1 MTAVSIFI
9 AAVTVLHILGYIGL
23 VYWTTH
29 IKAGGDAKEGEIID
43 HTWDGD
49 LKEMNNPMPG
59 WWLSLFYLMIAF
71 AIAYLFLYPGV
82 YKGSKGWTQLGQYQQ
97 ESRKIDSRSAEYFR
111 HYAGKSVEEL
121 AKDPDALA
129 TGRRIFLQNCAVC
142 HASDAGGSP
151 GSYPNLT
158 DKDWIWGGTPENI
171 INTITNGH
179 TGAMPPGGAL
189 IAVTPGQPPSAEDQE
204 KLDDVSNYVLS
215 LGGYPHDQARADKGK
230 ALYSTSCIACHG
242 PDGKGNP
249 VIGGINLADQTW
261 LYADDP
267 EDPAALKAFIEHQI
281 QQPRNNVM
289 PAWKDTLGDAKI
301 KVVAAYV
308 YSLSQDEEEAAEE
321 KAAEPAAETAA
332 PATAESATTSEAE
345 KPATE
350 ATALAAETATAEAAT
365 SEVEKTAAEATAPA
379 AETAAPAPTEAA
391 ATSEAANPAAEAPT
405 PAAETATPAPAE
417 AAATSEAEKPA
428 AEATAPAAETAAPA
442 PTEAAATS
450 EAANPAAEAP
460 TPAAETATPA
470 PAEAAATSEAEK
482 PAAEATA
489 PAAETAAPAP
499 TEAAATS
506 EAANPAAEAPAP
518 TAETAAPAPAE
529 PAATSEAEKPAAEAP
544 AP

>member
-379 AETAAPAPTEAA
+379 AETAAPAP
-391 ATSEAANPAAEAPT
+391 
-405 PAAETATPAPAE
+405 AE
-417 AAATSEAEKPA
+417 AAATSEATK
-428 AEATAPAAETAAPA
+428 
-442 PTEAAATS
+442 
-450 EAANPAAEAP
+450 PAAEAP

>member
-204 KLDDVSNYVLS
+204 KLDDVSNYILS
-215 LGGYPHDQARADKGK
+215 LGGYPHDQARADRGK
-230 ALYSTSCIACHG
+230 ALYGTSCIACHG

-267 EDPAALKAFIEHQI
+267 EDPTALKAFIEHQI

-321 KAAEPAAETAA
+321 KAAEPATEATAPASETAA
-332 PATAESATTSEAE
+332 PATAE
-345 KPATE
+345 
-350 ATALAAETATAEAAT
+350 AAT
-365 SEVEKTAAEATAPA
+365 
-379 AETAAPAPTEAA
+379 
-391 ATSEAANPAAEAPT
+391 
-405 PAAETATPAPAE
+405 
-417 AAATSEAEKPA
+417 TSEAEKPA
-428 AEATAPAAETAAPA
+428 AEATAPAAESTA
-442 PTEAAATS
+442 
-450 EAANPAAEAP
+450 
-460 TPAAETATPA
+460 PA
-470 PAEAAATSEAEK
+470 PAEAAAPAAETAAAETAASEAAKPTAEATTPASETAAPATAEPAASSEAAKPAAEATAPAAEAATTSEAEK

-489 PAAETAAPAP
+489 PATETAAPKPA
-499 TEAAATS
+499 EAAAASDAEKAAT
-506 EAANPAAEAPAP
+506 EATTPASEAPA
-518 TAETAAPAPAE
+518 
-529 PAATSEAEKPAAEAP
+529 TSDSKSAQP
-544 AP
+544 

>member
-230 ALYSTSCIACHG
+230 ELYSTSCIACHG

-289 PAWKDTLGDAKI
+289 PTWKDTLGDAKI

-321 KAAEPAAETAA
+321 KAAEPATEATAPASETAA
-332 PATAESATTSEAE
+332 PATAEAATTSEAE
-345 KPATE
+345 KPAAESAATNEAEKPAAE
-350 ATALAAETATAEAAT
+350 ATASAAEIAAPAAAEAAAT
-365 SEVEKTAAEATAPA
+365 SEAAKPAAETTAPTAEATTPASETAAPATAEPAATSEAAKPAEATAPA
-379 AETAAPAPTEAA
+379 AEA
-391 ATSEAANPAAEAPT
+391 AT
-405 PAAETATPAPAE
+405 
-417 AAATSEAEKPA
+417 TSEAEKPA
-428 AEATAPAAETAAPA
+428 AEATAPATETAAPK
-442 PTEAAATS
+442 
-450 EAANPAAEAP
+450 
-460 TPAAETATPA
+460 
-470 PAEAAATSEAEK
+470 PAEAAAASDAEK
-482 PAAEATA
+482 AATEATT
-489 PAAETAAPAP
+489 PA
-499 TEAAATS
+499 S
-506 EAANPAAEAPAP
+506 EAPA
-518 TAETAAPAPAE
+518 
-529 PAATSEAEKPAAEAP
+529 TSDSKSAQP
-544 AP
+544 

>member
-230 ALYSTSCIACHG
+230 ELYSTSCIACHG

-321 KAAEPAAETAA
+321 KAAEPAAEA
-332 PATAESATTSEAE
+332 
-345 KPATE
+345 
-350 ATALAAETATAEAAT
+350 
-365 SEVEKTAAEATAPA
+365 
-379 AETAAPAPTEAA
+379 
-391 ATSEAANPAAEAPT
+391 
-405 PAAETATPAPAE
+405 TATPAPAE
-417 AAATSEAEKPA
+417 AAATSEATK
-428 AEATAPAAETAAPA
+428 PAAETAAA
-442 PTEAAATS
+442 ESAAT
-450 EAANPAAEAP
+450 N
-460 TPAAETATPA
+460 
-470 PAEAAATSEAEK
+470 EAEK

-489 PAAETAAPAP
+489 PAAESTAPAPAEAAAPAAE
-499 TEAAATS
+499 TAAAETAAS
-506 EAANPAAEAPAP
+506 EAAKPTAEATTPAS
-518 TAETAAPAPAE
+518 ETAAPATAE
-529 PAATSEAEKPAAEAP
+529 PAATSEAAKPAAEATAP
-544 AP
+544 AAEAATTSEAEKTAAEATAPATETAAPKAAEAAAASDAEKAATEATTPASEAPATSDSKSAQP

>member
-321 KAAEPAAETAA
+321 KAAEPAAEAA
-332 PATAESATTSEAE
+332 PAAAEAATSEAE
-345 KPATE
+345 KP
-350 ATALAAETATAEAAT
+350 
-365 SEVEKTAAEATAPA
+365 AAEATAPA
-379 AETAAPAPTEAA
+379 AETVAPAAAEAA
-391 ATSEAANPAAEAPT
+391 ATSEAAKPAAETTA
-405 PAAETATPAPAE
+405 PAAETAASEAAKPTAEATTPASETAAPATAE
-417 AAATSEAEKPA
+417 PAATSEAEKPA